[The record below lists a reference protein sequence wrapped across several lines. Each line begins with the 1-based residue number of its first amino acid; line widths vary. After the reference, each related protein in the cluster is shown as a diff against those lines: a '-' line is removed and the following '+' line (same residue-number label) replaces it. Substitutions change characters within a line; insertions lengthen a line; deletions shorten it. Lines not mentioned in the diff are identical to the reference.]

1 MHNFLLYNQTFKNLN
16 YFTKMFEPSLIEKIK
31 TKKIYAL
38 EGNIGAGK
46 TTILKI
52 LSKNFQDIEF
62 VEEPVKQWQNLGGE
76 NLLESFYK
84 DPMRWG
90 FSFEFYSMLTKIQS
104 LLKAANSEKP
114 IIIIERSIISNK
126 LFMDLSKELGKL
138 DKMEYRMLI
147 NTYEF
152 YLQNVYPQLNGIIYL
167 DTPVDECIKR
177 IIKRNR
183 GEECS
188 IEKSYLECI
197 KKKLD
202 DLFKNSAIIVYK
214 IDGKYDCDRDAKRVC
229 DDIFGFIHPNQS
241 PKAAICLEEN

>member
-1 MHNFLLYNQTFKNLN
+1 M
-16 YFTKMFEPSLIEKIK
+16 IEKSSIEAIK

-46 TTILKI
+46 TTVLK
-52 LSKNFQDIEF
+52 LMSKTFKDVEF
-62 VEEPVKQWQNLGGE
+62 VEEPVKEWQNLGGE

-84 DPMRWG
+84 DPERWG

-114 IIIIERSIISNK
+114 IIIIERSILSNK

-138 DKMEYRMLI
+138 NPMEYKMLL

-152 YLQNVYPQLNGIIYL
+152 YLQNVYPQLSGVIYL
-167 DTPVDECIKR
+167 DTPVDECVKR

-188 IEKSYLECI
+188 IDKNYLESI

-202 DLFKNSAIIVYK
+202 ELAENSAILVFK
-214 IDGKYDCDRDAKRVC
+214 IDGRYDIERDSNSVC
-229 DDIFGFIHPNQS
+229 ENISELIHPNQS
-241 PKAAICLEEN
+241 PKAALCIDDN

>member
-1 MHNFLLYNQTFKNLN
+1 
-16 YFTKMFEPSLIEKIK
+16 MFEPSLIEKIK
-31 TKKIYAL
+31 TKKIFAL

-46 TTILKI
+46 TTILKL
-52 LSKNFQDIEF
+52 LSINFQDIEF
-62 VEEPVKQWQNLGGE
+62 VEEPVNQWQNLGGQ
-76 NLLESFYK
+76 NLLEAFYK
-84 DPMRWG
+84 DPVRWG

-138 DKMEYRMLI
+138 DTMEYKMLI

-183 GEECS
+183 GEECT
-188 IEKSYLECI
+188 IEKSYLESI
-197 KKKLD
+197 KNKLD
-202 DLFKNSAIIVYK
+202 NLFENSAILVSK
-214 IDGKYDCDRDAKRVC
+214 IDGKYDCERDSKRVC
-229 DDIFGFIHPNQS
+229 EDISGFIHPNQS
-241 PKAAICLEEN
+241 PKAAICFDES